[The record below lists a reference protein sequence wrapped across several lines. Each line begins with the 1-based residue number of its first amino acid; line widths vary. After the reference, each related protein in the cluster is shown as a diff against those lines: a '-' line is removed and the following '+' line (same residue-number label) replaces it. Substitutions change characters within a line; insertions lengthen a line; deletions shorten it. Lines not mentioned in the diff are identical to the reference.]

1 MKTLSRNSIL
11 ETLQANREKL
21 SKEFGVLRIGLF
33 GSFAR
38 DEGTAQSDIDFLV
51 EFDVPLENY
60 IANRQALIDY
70 LTALFEREV
79 DIANPKSLKPFYTK
93 RILNQAVYA

>member
-11 ETLQANREKL
+11 DKLQANREKL
-21 SKEFGVLRIGLF
+21 NKEFGVLRIGLF

-51 EFDVPLENY
+51 EFDVALENY

-70 LTALFEREV
+70 LSALFERDV
-79 DIANPKSLKPFYTK
+79 DIANPNSLKPFYTK

>member
-11 ETLQANREKL
+11 DTLQANREKL
-21 SKEFGVLRIGLF
+21 NKEFGVLRIGLF

-38 DEGTAQSDIDFLV
+38 DEGTSQSDIDFLV

-60 IANRQALIDY
+60 IANRQALINY
-70 LTALFEREV
+70 LSALFKRDI
-79 DIANPKSLKPFYTK
+79 DIANPNSLKPFYIK